1 MSAAPLESWTRTH
14 YIAEKEENEL
24 ISHHKRPK
32 GLKAW
37 FKRNILWFVLLAII
51 LFSFGAGLVV
61 GKKVTGKSEPV
72 LAAYV
77 EEPAFYQIVTE
88 NEPTPSAPTPKTV
101 IDTEPITV
109 YFDIPLS
116 KELQD
121 YIRNLCDEYDVPIE
135 LVIAIIDVESSFQSD
150 VISKTNDYGL
160 MQINKCNHKWLTDEL
175 GVTDFLDPYQNIKS
189 GVHILSGHLEVTNG
203 DIELALMRYNNG
215 AIGAK
220 KLWDKGIYSTAYTK
234 KIMAAYESYKEESR
248 QTDSTP

>member
-1 MSAAPLESWTRTH
+1 M
-14 YIAEKEENEL
+14 
-24 ISHHKRPK
+24 ISHRKRPK

-37 FKRNILWFVLLAII
+37 VKRNILRLVLLAII
-51 LFSFGAGLVV
+51 SFSFGAGLVV
-61 GKKVTGKSEPV
+61 GKLTTDKSEPV

-101 IDTEPITV
+101 IDTEPVTV

-121 YIRNLCDEYDVPIE
+121 YIRNLCDEYGVPIE
-135 LVIAIIDVESSFQSD
+135 LVIAIIDVESTFRAD
-150 VISKTNDYGL
+150 VVSKTNDYGL
-160 MQINKCNHKWLTDEL
+160 MQINKCNHEWLTNKL
-175 GVTDFLDPYQNIKS
+175 GVTDFLDPYQNIYS

-215 AIGAK
+215 AAGAK
-220 KLWDKGIYSTAYTK
+220 KLWDKGIYSTAYTQ
-234 KIMAAYESYKEESR
+234 KIMTVYESYKEESR
-248 QTDSTP
+248 QPDSTP

>member
-1 MSAAPLESWTRTH
+1 M
-14 YIAEKEENEL
+14 
-24 ISHHKRPK
+24 ISHRKRPK

-37 FKRNILWFVLLAII
+37 VKRNILRLVLLAII
-51 LFSFGAGLVV
+51 SFSFGAGLVV
-61 GKKVTGKSEPV
+61 GKLTTDKSEPV

-101 IDTEPITV
+101 IDTEPVTV

-121 YIRNLCDEYDVPIE
+121 YIRNLCDEYGVPIE
-135 LVIAIIDVESSFQSD
+135 LVIAIIDVESTFRAD
-150 VISKTNDYGL
+150 VVSKTNDYGL
-160 MQINKCNHKWLTDEL
+160 MQINKCNHEWLTNKL
-175 GVTDFLDPYQNIKS
+175 GVTDFLDPYQNIYS

-215 AIGAK
+215 AAGAK
-220 KLWDKGIYSTAYTK
+220 KLWDKGIYSTAYTQ
-234 KIMAAYESYKEESR
+234 KIMTVYESYKEESR